1 MGQTPD
7 EIRVEV
13 EQTRAGMT
21 ETVEAIGHKVDV
33 PGRVR
38 ESVGEKKD
46 AVVGAVSGAADSVA
60 HTVHRAASTVT
71 GGVGEQVPD
80 AEQVKRSARKGVAF
94 AEDNPLGLAIG
105 GAALGFIVGLVLPA
119 ARLENEKLGAVA
131 EDVRK
136 QVEETGHEAFER
148 GKQVV
153 QDAGESALET
163 VKERGQEE
171 GEELAGMLHD
181 RVGEAASRHATG

>member
-13 EQTRAGMT
+13 EQTRADMT

-38 ESVGEKKD
+38 ESVAEKKD
-46 AVVGAVSGAADSVA
+46 AVVDAVSGAADSVA
-60 HTVHRAASTVT
+60 HAVHRATSTVT
-71 GGVGEQVPD
+71 GGVGDELPGTGQMKD
-80 AEQVKRSARKGVAF
+80 GARKGVAI
-94 AEDNPLGLAIG
+94 AKDNPLGLAIG
-105 GAALGFIVGLVLPA
+105 GAAAGFIVGMLLPGT
-119 ARLENEKLGAVA
+119 RLENEKVGVVA
-131 EDVRK
+131 EEVRE
-136 QVEETGHEAFER
+136 QVKETGHEAFER

-153 QDAGESALET
+153 QEAGESALET

-171 GEELAGMLHD
+171 GEELAGMLQE
-181 RVGEAASRHATG
+181 RVGEAASRHAG